1 MGRAEPGARVAPQR
15 IGGLV
20 AAGGAG
26 QFGQA
31 NKRRAVFKQR
41 LQTQP
46 WWRGLCNRAP
56 REAARNIK
64 NMLVNAE
71 MKIGRASCRGSGW
84 RWGAG
89 GAGDEER
96 AQRDLRTGRVCM

>member
-71 MKIGRASCRGSGW
+71 MTIGQVVDAHTADAANRRIGNADQERGGSG
-84 RWGAG
+84 
-89 GAGDEER
+89 
-96 AQRDLRTGRVCM
+96 Q